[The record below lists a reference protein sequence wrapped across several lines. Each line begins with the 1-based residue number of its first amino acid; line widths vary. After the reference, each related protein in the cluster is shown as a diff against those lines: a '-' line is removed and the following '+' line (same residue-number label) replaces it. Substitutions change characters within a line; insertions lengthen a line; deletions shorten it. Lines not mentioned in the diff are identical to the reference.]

1 MVKKLIVIV
10 LVILMLTM
18 AGGQAFAA
26 LNFGDDLPQKDKD
39 VAVAFY
45 NGLKWD
51 CSQGAKGII
60 KLTMPKLSKE
70 YEFSIM
76 QHRIDKDG
84 AVIIGKGQELYYGSG
99 NQILTINLLDT
110 EGRSLFTT
118 GLANLNTGR
127 TIVVEVFIY
136 TPAAKTVEHPD
147 GNTYIRPT
155 KDENGNIVDWIN
167 LDGQVVKRETR
178 PISPNTRCIDVY
190 DNYWAL
196 DVINKLYDSGY
207 IKGYPDGTFR
217 PDGNITRAEFVV
229 MLRNVLK
236 DKYPSGNTYDH
247 SKETNI
253 VPSNHWSSNAVNGLF
268 KYMPS
273 SYISM
278 IFGTN
283 FNPDKIITREE
294 VVAVL
299 DSTLSNHNNF
309 KSTSSN
315 VSLKDINLSPFAD
328 SLLFSV
334 NNGLVVGYPDG
345 TFRPKNNITRAE
357 IVTVMVKLLGKL

>member
-1 MVKKLIVIV
+1 MKKLIVIV

-39 VAVAFY
+39 AAVIFY

-51 CSQGAKGII
+51 CSQGAKGVI

-70 YEFSIM
+70 YEFSMM

-84 AVIIGKGQELYYGSG
+84 ALIIGKGQELYYGAG
-99 NQILTINLLDT
+99 NQTLSINLLDT
-110 EGRSLFTT
+110 DGRTQFTT
-118 GLANLNTGR
+118 GLTNLNTGR

-136 TPAAKTVEHPD
+136 TPTAKTVEHPN
-147 GNTYIRPT
+147 GTTFLTPT
-155 KDENGNIVDWIN
+155 KDSNGVIIDWSN
-167 LDGQVVKRETR
+167 LAGQIVKRET
-178 PISPNTRCIDVY
+178 PPPSANTRFIDVY

-236 DKYPSGNTYDH
+236 DKYSSGKTYDH
-247 SKETNI
+247 SKETII
-253 VPSNHWSSNAVNGLF
+253 VHSNHWSSNAVNEFF

-273 SYISM
+273 SDITL

-309 KSTSSN
+309 KATSSN
-315 VSLKDINLSPFAD
+315 VSLKDINLSPFGD
-328 SLLFSV
+328 SILFSV

-345 TFRPKNNITRAE
+345 IFRPKNNITRAE
-357 IVTVMVKLLGKL
+357 IAAMMVNLLGKL